1 MNRFRWR
8 RALYPLRSLRFSLKN
23 KTFFKLLLIFIIPF
37 ALTGAFFIE
46 SQRRSTERLVFE
58 SFITRIQLIAIDLEN
73 VIKDRAN
80 LQRDN
85 PNLRVFTTVA
95 ANQDAGR
102 TPRLPDRFGAIVLPP
117 ALREAAAKTATDH
130 RSLMYFFRDPRD
142 AKLLLF
148 FALREGQN
156 GNVSGRWSL
165 YLFDAAFLEDAAL
178 ENANVNPEETL
189 LLTDAGLNPVL
200 SSRIEADFQIPP
212 EWAAGLKH
220 EFRDGFFDGLRVMRV
235 GDETHLVLCSRF
247 DGLPL
252 VGVLTRPYDDAMAG
266 IYETVRQ
273 QALILAGVAVILFL
287 FSGFL
292 ARDQIRPLL
301 KIQALMERMAENR
314 YQPIDWN
321 HGNDER
327 RDIIKM
333 LNRIRGRLSK
343 YHGLNVERVIVHE
356 ARLKTILSNINEAIL
371 TTDREF
377 RPILTNARIDE
388 LLGPNRAGAFLHAE
402 MEQRGL
408 LRHVD
413 ENAAHVFETEVDA
426 PELGRRYLEVAVQT
440 SPAGRHMPGGYLAVL
455 RDVTDRKL
463 SFDREIEFAA
473 QYQSQFLPERIPTLP
488 RADFHLS
495 YIPYIAVGGDYYDFI
510 DLGSER
516 QMVLLADMM
525 GHGVQAALFIS
536 LLRVSFRET
545 VSRTTDLGEIVQ
557 RLNYVFYEL
566 VPTTVLVPY
575 VLFIYDAQAGTIE
588 YANAGHP
595 PILLLRGEERI
606 ELTRNNLA
614 AGMKRNVAG
623 KSETRSLAPGDLLF
637 CSTDGIT
644 DVQNADGEMF
654 GEDRMLAAVLAHAQA
669 APDCAEFSR
678 ALSADLLR
686 FSQGRPY
693 PDDITWFVLRYM
705 A

>member
-333 LNRIRGRLSK
+333 LNRIRRAVSVAIFTGTDSDSAARGFSSELYSVHRGRRRLLRFYRSRFGAPDGAARG
-343 YHGLNVERVIVHE
+343 HDGPRRSGGAVHQP
-356 ARLKTILSNINEAIL
+356 ASGFVSRNGFAH
-371 TTDREF
+371 DRS
-377 RPILTNARIDE
+377 RR
-388 LLGPNRAGAFLHAE
+388 NRAASELRFLRTCSDHSTCSV
-402 MEQRGL
+402 RFIY
-408 LRHVD
+408 LR
-413 ENAAHVFETEVDA
+413 
-426 PELGRRYLEVAVQT
+426 R
-440 SPAGRHMPGGYLAVL
+440 AGRH
-455 RDVTDRKL
+455 DRI
-463 SFDREIEFAA
+463 RE
-473 QYQSQFLPERIPTLP
+473 
-488 RADFHLS
+488 
-495 YIPYIAVGGDYYDFI
+495 
-510 DLGSER
+510 
-516 QMVLLADMM
+516 
-525 GHGVQAALFIS
+525 
-536 LLRVSFRET
+536 
-545 VSRTTDLGEIVQ
+545 
-557 RLNYVFYEL
+557 
-566 VPTTVLVPY
+566 
-575 VLFIYDAQAGTIE
+575 
-588 YANAGHP
+588 
-595 PILLLRGEERI
+595 RG
-606 ELTRNNLA
+606 
-614 AGMKRNVAG
+614 
-623 KSETRSLAPGDLLF
+623 P
-637 CSTDGIT
+637 
-644 DVQNADGEMF
+644 
-654 GEDRMLAAVLAHAQA
+654 
-669 APDCAEFSR
+669 
-678 ALSADLLR
+678 SAD
-686 FSQGRPY
+686 P
-693 PDDITWFVLRYM
+693 FVTRRRTHRTH